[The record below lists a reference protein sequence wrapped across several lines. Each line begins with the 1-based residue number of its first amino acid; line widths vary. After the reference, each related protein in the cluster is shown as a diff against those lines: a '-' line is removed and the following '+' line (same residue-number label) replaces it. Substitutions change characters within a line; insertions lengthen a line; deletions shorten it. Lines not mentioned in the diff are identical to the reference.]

1 MFNKER
7 KKEMET
13 IIVTRHKA
21 LVSLLIEEGIASTE
35 TPVLSHVKEED
46 VRDKH
51 VIGVLP
57 MHLASAA
64 ATVTEVPL
72 NIPAELRGKELNL
85 EQVRQFAAEPVTYSV
100 RKAEDVKQFAYKVG
114 NTVAQGSEIFLA
126 NGTEDDILCF
136 NGLPARCGT

>member
-7 KKEMET
+7 KKEMK

-21 LVSLLIEEGIASTE
+21 LVSFLIEKGIASAE

-64 ATVTEVPL
+64 ATVTEIPL